1 MKLQDELAECYRA
14 VSKHSQYQAIH
25 PDILPFIDG
34 THLEVRSKWEAER
47 MAAISA
53 SIPLE
58 GGRVLDIGANTGY
71 FSFAALRAGCK
82 SVLAVEGCA
91 AHAHFIQA
99 AAEITGRN
107 SALQVENRYYGFE
120 SEPEG
125 KPYDATFLLNVLH
138 HLGDDYGDATLG
150 KEAAKQRMLHAL
162 NLMAERTRCMAF
174 QMGFNW
180 KGNREL
186 PLFDKGTK
194 TEMID
199 FVKNAVGGYWEVDR
213 IWIAVRY
220 SEGGIVYEPLS
231 ESNIQREDALGEFLN
246 RPLFILRS
254 VRI

>member
-14 VSKHSQYQAIH
+14 VSKHSQYQSIH

-34 THLEVRSKWEAER
+34 NHLEIRSKWEAER
-47 MAAISA
+47 MTAIAA
-53 SIPLE
+53 SISLE
-58 GGRVLDIGANTGY
+58 GSRVLDIGANTGY
-71 FSFAALRAGCK
+71 FSFAALRAGSK

-91 AHAHFIQA
+91 AHARFIQV
-99 AAEITGRN
+99 AAEIAGRN
-107 SALQVENRYYGFE
+107 SALHVENRYYGFGE
-120 SEPEG
+120 EPAGE
-125 KPYDATFLLNVLH
+125 PYDATFLLNVLH

-162 NLMAERTRCMAF
+162 NLMAGRTRYMAF

-194 TEMID
+194 TEVID
-199 FVKNAVGGYWEVDR
+199 FVESAIGGHWAVDR
-213 IWIAVRY
+213 MWIAVKQ
-220 SEGGIVYEPLS
+220 SGGEIVYEPLS

-254 VRI
+254 LRI